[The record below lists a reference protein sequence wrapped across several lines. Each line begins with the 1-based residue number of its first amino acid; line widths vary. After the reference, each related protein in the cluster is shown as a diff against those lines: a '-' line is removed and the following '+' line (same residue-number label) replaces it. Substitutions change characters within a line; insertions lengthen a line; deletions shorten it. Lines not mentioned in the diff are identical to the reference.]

1 MLDKYFEKVIKKQLG
16 VNYRQRKTDAQGVW
30 KDLWCL
36 GNIQVRQINMVLI
49 NMVLNWYKLVMQ
61 PQHDKDSYFIH
72 L

>member
-16 VNYRQRKTDAQGVW
+16 VNYRQRTTDAQGVW

-36 GNIQVRQINMVLI
+36 GNIQMRQINMVPD
-49 NMVLNWYKLVMQ
+49 WYKLVME